1 LSFLLLVLDLL
12 ILGVNH
18 FIRHSSG
25 RIEGVFACK
34 RIHDATV
41 WKSENACVDELID
54 RVVTW
59 YRQGPTRL
67 LLRALRLPNSP
78 QTSQAGF

>member
-1 LSFLLLVLDLL
+1 LSFLLLILDLL

-25 RIEGVFACK
+25 RIESIFACK
-34 RIHDATV
+34 GVHDATV
-41 WKSENACVDELID
+41 WRSENACVDELID
-54 RVVTW
+54 QVVTW

-67 LLRALRLPNSP
+67 LLRALRPSNSP
-78 QTSQAGF
+78 QTIQAGL